1 MLLSYE
7 DLQKG
12 LREKG
17 YIVGSE
23 LGEALFYAIHTEPV
37 KGAFLMGPVGAG
49 KSFLAESVAKVLNAP
64 LFVKQV
70 TSQTKETEFFI
81 GHTVDEQ

>member
-64 LFVKQV
+64 LFV
-70 TSQTKETEFFI
+70 
-81 GHTVDEQ
+81 